1 MKFFHLS
8 AGLLAAMLALPVASQ
23 AQEPVKI
30 NGSII
35 DWYYYGKDIHSS
47 AIGWYQQGPGGGAS
61 IIWTENEDGT
71 WTPSEPVSTGLY
83 NFGLGKITVG
93 QKSVKEKEPDFLI
106 RDYILYSNCGGFY
119 VGGNEYYS
127 FFGHEVNA
135 SENIDGEYGSEEYE
149 ILVRKWTWDVDA
161 DGNYIN
167 VKYANV
173 GKIYNQPTDF
183 AYDQLNDIVYG
194 VFNISD
200 GDGVSGYKLGILDME
215 TFKITYISR
224 EAMPINGELRTLA
237 INAAGELFGTDKS
250 GNIYHVSKVDGYL
263 TKLGEMGF
271 TSQSRMM
278 SAAFD
283 FATNTM
289 YWVGYLNNGKNSAD
303 TSGTNTTLDIAE
315 GGRDTG
321 LYKITFDNVFGFAT
335 AEKVQNFENYF
346 YHEDYGLLGA
356 HRGVQYTGIYV
367 DGSIVKY
374 DKNLRIVV
382 KSAPTQMMPGE
393 SGKVTVNVKN
403 IGKTKVRGTKYSV
416 KLYVNNV
423 EAGLIDV
430 NGYNGNEDIYTED
443 LEAGKSLDLTFDFTA
458 PSKGGI
464 LEIAAEVV
472 YAEDELQDNNKTQSQ
487 YIYVLTGKTLPTP
500 VLSGEDKGDKVVLT
514 WQQPGGHVL
523 ESAEGFM
530 PFTYTGLND
539 WTMFDGDE
547 AYTQKFSNWNAT
559 VDFPNWNVPKAFIV
573 MNPYRAGLSSDVM
586 VGGEKFLAHTGN
598 QYFAGFYGA
607 DPVLK
612 AYVDCD
618 DYMVSPRLSGDAQ
631 TISFWAKG
639 YRGTEATGYETEMKF
654 NETMEVLYTTQDIDV
669 ANIGTLLQDGE
680 TFQVA
685 VATFT
690 VNDKA
695 WTQYTAELP
704 AGAKHFALHRNTK
717 ADDSFVLLI
726 DDIEFNIAAKTPTA
740 YRIYVNGQLLQE
752 VSADVQGVEIENDD
766 FRNVFNVSA
775 VYEEGESADSNPWS
789 VKIEEASQLVVGPE
803 TSEAWKIDAEDSK
816 SIYMIMDNGE
826 ATDVTEMFHDHTADF
841 THPIMVGI
849 EGSDIYIQGL
859 SLDKPSAWIKG
870 QLSGTTATFPAAQFI
885 GHESYMSA
893 QSQYATSGSDPVQ
906 PIVFAYDSENN
917 TLTLD
922 ASLGIIENDNTSNI
936 SGVYAYWDKLVLYKY
951 GSDGLKNID
960 KASAGSVVT
969 YYNLSGQRVGANA
982 KGVLIQQTRLS
993 DGSIKTAKVIRK

>member
-61 IIWTENEDGT
+61 IDWVQNEDGT
-71 WTPSEPVSTGLY
+71 WTGTPSEGGKY
-83 NFGLGKITVG
+83 NFGLGTFTVG
-93 QKSVKEKEPDFLI
+93 ERSTLPEEPDFLI

-303 TSGTNTTLDIAE
+303 TSGTNTTLGIAE

-321 LYKITFDNVFGFAT
+321 LYKITFDNVFGFAH
-335 AEKVQNFENYF
+335 AEEVIDFSHIMVYKDQIL
-346 YHEDYGLLGA
+346 DG

-573 MNPYRAGLSSDVM
+573 MNPYRAGLSPDVM

-631 TISFWAKG
+631 TIRFWAKG

-752 VSADVQGVEIENDD
+752 VGADVQGVEIENDD

-922 ASLGIIENDNTSNI
+922 DSLGIIENDNTSNI